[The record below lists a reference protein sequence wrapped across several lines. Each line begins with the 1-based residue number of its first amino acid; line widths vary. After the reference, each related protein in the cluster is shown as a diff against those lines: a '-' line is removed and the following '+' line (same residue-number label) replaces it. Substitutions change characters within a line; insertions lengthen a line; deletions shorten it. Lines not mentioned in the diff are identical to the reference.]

1 MPFEITRTELVWPG
15 KCYEDG
21 NLVQVERVN
30 LSFQVIDDYPDDTP
44 YRSCLVFA
52 RTRRGRPVH
61 AVCAHVP
68 EEDKAIIITVYE
80 PDPDRWI
87 DFGRRIVS

>member
-15 KCYEDG
+15 KYDEEG

-30 LSFQVIDDYPDDTP
+30 LSFQVIEDYPDNTL

-52 RTRRGRPVH
+52 RTRARAASSRRLCSRAGRGQGHHHHRLRARPGSL
-61 AVCAHVP
+61 
-68 EEDKAIIITVYE
+68 D
-80 PDPDRWI
+80 
-87 DFGRRIVS
+87 